1 MGWQDRKYSG
11 NDGGNGFNAGLMQL
25 LTGSVS
31 LGVWFG
37 IAVRIHIT
45 LILYLV
51 FSILGSGGRGG
62 MSLKDAATS
71 AAILFGI
78 VLLHEF
84 GHCIAAR
91 KVGGDAN
98 EILLWPL
105 GGLAYI
111 RTPQRPWPSFVGTAG
126 GPLVNVLICAITGL
140 GLLAMSRFQ
149 GTLPLNPLASFGAQS
164 MMNEEMSLL
173 VLTNGFAYLLF
184 WIYNVSW
191 TLLFFNLLPIFP
203 LDGGRILQTM
213 LWPKLGF
220 YNSMNIACIV
230 GMAGAVL
237 MGIAGLAGNFFLF
250 FLGVS
255 GFLTCYQTRQN
266 LPALSEDAWRDS
278 QYTARAPGQKSRP
291 RNKRDDDFS
300 IRDLNP
306 IEKIK
311 RARRKKQFQ
320 RLFEDDDK

>member
-11 NDGGNGFNAGLMQL
+11 TDSGNGGFGPGLMQL
-25 LTGSVS
+25 LTGSVYLFTWMS
-31 LGVWFG
+31 
-37 IAVRIHIT
+37 IPVRIHAT

-51 FSILGSGGRGG
+51 FSILGAGQRGG

-126 GPLVNVLICAITGL
+126 GPLVNVVICAVTGL
-140 GLLAMSRFQ
+140 ILLSMTRFQ
-149 GTLPLNPLASFGAQS
+149 GSLSINPLTPFGGDPGINIQTLELIFS
-164 MMNEEMSLL
+164 
-173 VLTNGFAYLLF
+173 NGFAYILY
-184 WIYNVSW
+184 WIYSVSFS
-191 TLLFFNLLPIFP
+191 LLVFNLLPIFP
-203 LDGGRILQTM
+203 MDGGRIFQTM

-220 YNSMNIACIV
+220 YKSMNIACIV
-230 GMAGAVL
+230 GMVGAGAMCL
-237 MGIAGLAGNFFLF
+237 FGLGGNFFLF
-250 FLGVS
+250 FLGFS
-255 GFLTCYQTRQN
+255 GFMTCYQTRMN
-266 LPALSEDAWRDS
+266 LPALSEEAWRDS
-278 QYTARAPGQKSRP
+278 QYTSGYRQPP
-291 RNKRDDDFS
+291 
-300 IRDLNP
+300 
-306 IEKIK
+306 
-311 RARRKKQFQ
+311 
-320 RLFEDDDK
+320 